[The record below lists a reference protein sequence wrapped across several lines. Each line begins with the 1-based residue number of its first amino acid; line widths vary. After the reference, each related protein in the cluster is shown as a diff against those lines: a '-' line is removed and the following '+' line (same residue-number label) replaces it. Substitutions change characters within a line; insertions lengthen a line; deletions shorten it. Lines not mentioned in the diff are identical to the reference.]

1 MQVIPCTLTYECEY
15 IHLPAASTMSD
26 EDVQELCKF
35 AFRCH
40 DVFDVDLLDDHT
52 TGKYTIKFTGYS
64 GSKVAQ
70 AGDYLVYNKTLSS
83 LDVISEKELT
93 DAQGKI

>member
-1 MQVIPCTLTYECEY
+1 MEVIPCTLTYECEY
-15 IHLPAASTMSD
+15 LHLPVAPTLSD
-26 EDVQELCKF
+26 EDMQELCKF

-52 TGKYTIKFTGYS
+52 TGKYTIEFTGYS

-70 AGDYLVYNKTLSS
+70 AGDYLVYNKPLSS
-83 LDVISEKELT
+83 LDVITEKELN
-93 DAQGKI
+93 DAQGKV